1 MKFILCLCLLSL
13 ICSKEMTMIQQIM
26 IPSKEITF
34 KDVPIPEVNDEQVLL
49 QMCLIGIYGSD
60 IHVYHGTHPF
70 TSYPVTQG
78 HEVSGEIIKIG
89 KNVKDFHYGQKVTVE
104 PQVYCG

>member
-13 ICSKEMTMIQQIM
+13 ICSKEMIIIKQVMIA
-26 IPSKEITF
+26 PKEITF
-34 KDVPIPEVNDEQVLL
+34 KEVPIPEINDDQVLL
-49 QMCLIGIYGSD
+49 QMRGIGICGSD

-89 KNVKDFHYGQKVTVE
+89 KNVKDFHYG
-104 PQVYCG
+104 